1 MSFEHRKLL
10 SPDVHPWKGFR
21 PFRRHSLVLLVAGLA
36 YVFIGVTYIVTP
48 LSHARAQAL
57 IVALHWAPIN
67 IWGSLWIL
75 VGALSIISSKWP
87 PVVESWGYMVLTGFS
102 AGWGAT
108 YLTGVIIGESP
119 AGNISSAITWAM
131 MAFMWWAISG
141 LINPDRV
148 AVMVVE
154 KEVPGGRDQHN

>member
-1 MSFEHRKLL
+1 MSYQHRKLL
-10 SPDVHPWKGFR
+10 DEGVHPWKGFR

-36 YVFIGVTYIVTP
+36 YVFIGVSYIFTELTP
-48 LSHARAQAL
+48 ARAQSL
-57 IVALHWAPIN
+57 VVALHWAPIQF
-67 IWGSLWIL
+67 WGSTWIL

-102 AGWGAT
+102 AGWSAT
-108 YLTGVIIGESP
+108 YLTGVILGESP
-119 AGNISSAITWAM
+119 AGNINSVIIWAL

-148 AVMVVE
+148 AIMVVE
-154 KEVPGGRDQHN
+154 KGELDEHD